1 MNLWYPEYVK
11 VLSEGIWNLFQ
22 RHYKTDLL
30 ITNGGRHFQVHH
42 LVLAIFCP
50 QFENYYNSTYQLNS
64 VDLDEEDLHVLL
76 EFIYRGNVTVSYEKL
91 EKIRIGAQD
100 LGLQALVDVIDCFR
114 DHEKSKDVANSSASE
129 GSKKRKGIKPVK
141 LSTGKRGRKSRK
153 VAATG
158 TTADDGGDKLEQQQ
172 EPDKEAMMDEAG
184 EDAAEDEEEMD
195 DVNDAD
201 YAVDANT
208 EQDIADNEET
218 EQTEPQNSENGR
230 KLRSGWK
237 RGSTKPSLSSKSEK
251 SNSGGRRG
259 SKPKEFLKCPHCNYG
274 TYQRGT
280 FNYHLETHEAH
291 REFVCE
297 VCTKVFRNR
306 RKYLGHVKAHKN
318 PDLVIQCTH
327 CEYRTPTRSVLN
339 QHMAARHHVDPQ
351 GNKLEMNLKCPQ
363 CDFLCVS
370 QFQLKNHLYKHS
382 SKPYKCGECDF
393 SAVRQSMIERH
404 HKIKHRDLRPYLCDN
419 CGYRGKT
426 LGAFKY
432 HLLRHTGEKK
442 FVCDICGQAFALN
455 WYLKQHQKVHSSDDK
470 PFPCHLCSFATRKR
484 YNLQVHLG
492 HVHKLDPVTVKAALS
507 YARNGSGNSNQLHS
521 GDPLEN
527 SGGIVTISDVNAV
540 QSINVNVVTSANE
553 LPLLHDL
560 NQATLIETIPRLEDC
575 TAQTLVHFTGH
586 VQEHTITH
594 MPQFIG

>member
-1 MNLWYPEYVK
+1 MGESGSVVNLWYPDYEK
-11 VLSEGIWNLFQ
+11 VLSEGIWNLFE

-30 ITNGGRHFQVHH
+30 IANGGRHLQVHQ

-64 VDLDEEDLHVLL
+64 VDLDEEDLHLL
-76 EFIYRGNVTVSYEKL
+76 LQFIYRGTVSVCSEKL
-91 EKIRIGAQD
+91 DKIRIGAQD

-114 DHEKSKDVANSSASE
+114 DHEKSKEESANSSNERSN
-129 GSKKRKGIKPVK
+129 KRKGIKPVK
-141 LSTGKRGRKSRK
+141 LNSKKGRKGGKK
-153 VAATG
+153 VAVEAKLLSTNVKMNEDE
-158 TTADDGGDKLEQQQ
+158 TTVE
-172 EPDKEAMMDEAG
+172 
-184 EDAAEDEEEMD
+184 AEDEEEDEAEVDD

-201 YAVDANT
+201 YSGS
-208 EQDIADNEET
+208 IA
-218 EQTEPQNSENGR
+218 NSELEAEMNADETATNTQNGR

-237 RGSTKPSLSSKSEK
+237 SGVSKSSKGE
-251 SNSGGRRG
+251 NSGNGGRRG
-259 SKPKEFLKCPHCNYG
+259 SKPKEYLKCPHCNYG

-318 PDLVIQCTH
+318 PELVIQCSH
-327 CEYRTPTRSVLN
+327 CDYRTPTRSVLN

-382 SKPYKCGECDF
+382 SKPYKCGECEF

-442 FVCDICGQAFALN
+442 FVCDVCGQAFALN

-492 HVHKLDPVTVKAALS
+492 HVHKLDPITVKAALNCNFN
-507 YARNGSGNSNQLHS
+507 RNVGSGSSSSSCGGNSN
-521 GDPLEN
+521 GD
-527 SGGIVTISDVNAV
+527 GIVQ
-540 QSINVNVVTSANE
+540 QSINVNVVTTSNVE
-553 LPLLHDL
+553 LNPLLHEL
-560 NQATLIETIPRLEDC
+560 NHETVTLIETLPRLEDC
-575 TAQTLVHFTGH
+575 GAQTLVHFTGH
-586 VQEHTITH
+586 VQEQTITH